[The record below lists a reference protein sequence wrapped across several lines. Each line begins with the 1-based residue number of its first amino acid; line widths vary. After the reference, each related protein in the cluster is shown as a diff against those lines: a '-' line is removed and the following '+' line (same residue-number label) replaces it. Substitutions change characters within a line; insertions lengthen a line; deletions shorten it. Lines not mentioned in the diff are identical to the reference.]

1 MAAYR
6 GIPLTVLL
14 RVPYK
19 IPLRVLFRVPILLVH
34 IFLAAS
40 LDSWHWPLAQDRE
53 NQNIVSP
60 FLLSVESV
68 GSRARPRR
76 KELKTEHVLGG
87 FACKRCSVHVHEE
100 IARCNTVRSFASL
113 RQFMPIAGTHGVRK
127 PSEGGIQ
134 IGKSNIGAVRIG
146 MGLWGIFCCSSEKEP
161 PKEYWEAYLS
171 PEYGMQYQKQLPGD
185 PRTLRPW
192 PLSMTFA
199 ACAGAWRRWA
209 E

>member
-1 MAAYR
+1 MAAYTCSPFSR
-6 GIPLTVLL
+6 ST
-14 RVPYK
+14 
-19 IPLRVLFRVPILLVH
+19 
-34 IFLAAS
+34 

-53 NQNIVSP
+53 NQTTVSP
-60 FLLSVESV
+60 LSPV
-68 GSRARPRR
+68 GRVGRFEGSAETE
-76 KELKTEHVLGG
+76 ELKTAHVLGG

-146 MGLWGIFCCSSEKEP
+146 MGLWGIFCRSSEKEP

-199 ACAGAWRRWA
+199 ACAGAWRSRWA
-209 E
+209 D